1 MTHICAPLP
10 PPHPHSA
17 PPRSL
22 HRFSPPPAAR
32 GARAPDFIHATCETA
47 VGAIFI
53 RHYYVMSCTAARRRL
68 SELPA
73 RRLMRNSCRAIHSL
87 GGSGRQRV
95 HDVPRPTD
103 HFVYAPTLEPL
114 NTAFTLYNRL
124 YNRLSSRLYDRL
136 QSVNGRLLTSLS
148 LSRSLQLFSPI
159 CSSKANS
166 HRQAR
171 HDKNCLVCVA
181 SA

>member
-1 MTHICAPLP
+1 MTHICAPPP

-32 GARAPDFIHATCETA
+32 GARAGLHSRDMRNCSWRHFHTSLLRHVVYGGAPTA
-47 VGAIFI
+47 LGAAGVSPYEKFMP
-53 RHYYVMSCTAARRRL
+53 RYTLTAAV
-68 SELPA
+68 A
-73 RRLMRNSCRAIHSL
+73 
-87 GGSGRQRV
+87 GSASTTF
-95 HDVPRPTD
+95 HDRPTD

-114 NTAFTLYNRL
+114 NTAFTLYSRL

-148 LSRSLQLFSPI
+148 LSLSFFTVVIADLQCKS
-159 CSSKANS
+159 
-166 HRQAR
+166 
-171 HDKNCLVCVA
+171 
-181 SA
+181 